1 MKLLRNSIFLVSLVA
16 LGLSCTDEEKDPF
29 QFAALEKGIM
39 FALRDGQSDD
49 NFFIKNIPGGL
60 TGTET
65 FSYSAELLA
74 EDQDIL
80 QEVQVFAQ
88 LFKDSPRQLV
98 ATLPASNFPIPSGG
112 VKRRGTVSVP
122 LSDINNALGLVQSE
136 LDTLTENAIEITT
149 DLILTDGRTVLA
161 SSIVSNGLFQ
171 SALFF
176 PAHAL
181 IYSAIDIDELK
192 PVATSKMAGEVVKNA
207 ANVVTSRPVFPLK
220 AGSSDTVMFT
230 FGGAEIVNTPTIT
243 YNPAAAFLLGASG
256 VLVNASTGVQTF
268 FQVVTA
274 EPGFT
279 VAGTAT
285 ASGGITEDFLGVP
298 IVQNPKTQVIN
309 IDNTGPLQTGS
320 STGTRVGRGQF
331 VTIVVN
337 FNERL
342 SAKSANVIKATVTD
356 PNGKLVPLNAVNM
369 AIASN
374 GLSAS
379 VNFVFNEINLS
390 DPAIHGD
397 LVLSFTGGADEAGN
411 PVQGTITTDD
421 LTADVGIPPAPVLT
435 LDPVDF
441 DLGTQIKWSAS
452 QSTGANNPKGAIG
465 GTIFFI
471 AVDAGTPAPTI
482 FGFDADNLPEWRRP
496 DPTPTDPL
504 NTIVVAGK
512 QKGSLT
518 TSGTTGLTGS
528 VFTAF
533 TADGT
538 FDIYAVFLGST
549 GNQSVVPV
557 TPQLAS
563 VTMAPN

>member
-1 MKLLRNSIFLVSLVA
+1 MKILLNRLALLAILVPMA
-16 LGLSCTDEEKDPF
+16 LSCTDEEKDPF

-39 FALRDGQSDD
+39 FALRDGASDD

-60 TGTET
+60 IGTET
-65 FSYSAELLA
+65 FSYTAELLA
-74 EDQDIL
+74 EDQNIL

-98 ATLPASNFPIPSGG
+98 ATLPASDFPIPSGG
-112 VKRRGTVSVP
+112 VKRRGTVNIPLATINSV
-122 LSDINNALGLVQSE
+122 LGLVQSE

-149 DLILTDGRTVLA
+149 DLILTDGSTVLA

-181 IYSAIDIDELK
+181 VYAAIDINDLK
-192 PVATSKMAGEVVKNA
+192 PVASSKMAGEVVKNA
-207 ANVVTSRPVFPLK
+207 AGVVTSRPVFPLK

-243 YNPAAAFLLGASG
+243 FNPPAAFLLGASG
-256 VLVNASTGVQTF
+256 VLVNAKTGVQTF

-279 VAGTAT
+279 VAGTAV
-285 ASGGITEDFLGVP
+285 ASGGITEDFLGFP
-298 IVQNPKTQVIN
+298 ITQKNKTQVIN
-309 IDNTGPLQTGS
+309 IDNTGPIQTGS

-331 VTIVVN
+331 VTITVN
-337 FNERL
+337 FNEAL
-342 SAKSANVIKATVTD
+342 SAKSANVLKATVTD
-356 PNGKLVPLNAVNM
+356 PNGKLVPLTASNM
-369 AIASN
+369 TIASN

-379 VNFVFNEINLS
+379 INFVFNEISLS

-397 LVLSFTGGADEAGN
+397 LNISITGGTDLAGN
-411 PVQGTITTDD
+411 PVQGTITTGS
-421 LTADVGIPPAPVLT
+421 LTADVGTPPAPVFT
-435 LDPVDF
+435 LSPVF
-441 DLGTQIKWSAS
+441 DLGTQIRWSAA
-452 QSTGANNPKGAIG
+452 QSTGPNNPKGAIG

-471 AVDAGTPAPTI
+471 AVDAGTVDPPTT
-482 FGFDADNLPEWRRP
+482 FGFDADNLPEWRKP
-496 DPTPTDPL
+496 DPSDPSKTL
-504 NTIVVAGK
+504 VVAGK

-518 TSGTTGLTGS
+518 TSGTTGLSGT
-528 VFTAF
+528 VFTPF

-538 FDIYAVFLGST
+538 FDIYAVFIGST
-549 GNQSVVPV
+549 GNQSVVPA

-563 VTMAPN
+563 VTMSPN